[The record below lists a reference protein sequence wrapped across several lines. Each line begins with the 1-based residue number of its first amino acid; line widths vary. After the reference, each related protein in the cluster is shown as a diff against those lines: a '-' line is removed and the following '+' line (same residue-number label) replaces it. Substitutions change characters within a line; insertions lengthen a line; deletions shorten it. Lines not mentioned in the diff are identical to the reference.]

1 MSLYAWVILLSFAGP
16 FALSFDRK
24 VAFYK
29 EWRFVFL
36 AELIVAVPFLIWDE
50 FFTRWGVWGFNP
62 TYLLKIYI
70 GQLPLEEVLFF
81 VVIPYNFIF
90 ILKVI
95 QAYFP
100 NRNKN
105 TKRYA
110 PIFGFIFLASSILW
124 LILYSDNYYTTL
136 ATFLSAALTL
146 LLRNKNW
153 FSDFMWAYLLCLIPF
168 FIVNGILTGA
178 ATPEPIVWYSEAH
191 IIGWR
196 MVSIPFEDLY
206 YNYSLLL
213 PLTWMYFSLKNRKEN
228 ANSVLKN

>member
-36 AELIVAVPFLIWDE
+36 AALIVAVPFLIWDE

-62 TYLLKIYI
+62 RYLLKIYI